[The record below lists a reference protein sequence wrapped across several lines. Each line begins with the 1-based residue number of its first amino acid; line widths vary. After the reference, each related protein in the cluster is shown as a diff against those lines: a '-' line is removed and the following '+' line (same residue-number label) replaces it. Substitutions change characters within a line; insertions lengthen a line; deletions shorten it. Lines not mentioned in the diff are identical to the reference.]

1 MRALLLVL
9 FLIALF
15 LGGTF
20 LYSYRALKR
29 QSQLEQAVDK
39 RKLRRWEDDE
49 DD

>member
-1 MRALLLVL
+1 MQALLLML
-9 FLIALF
+9 LLIGLF

-29 QSQLEQAVDK
+29 QSELEQAVDK
-39 RKLRRWEDDE
+39 SKLRRWEDDE